1 MPLEASETWT
11 PAVGADGPETH
22 QEAIAE
28 PSWPDLVARVRA
40 GDGAAME
47 ELYRVFSGGIR
58 FHLYRQFGS
67 TDLDDKVHDIFV
79 SVAQS
84 IRNGEIRE
92 PERLMGY
99 VRTVVRRQ
107 VAAYIDGAVQ
117 DRRRRTGLEPDMV
130 LSDHRPNPERRAI
143 ERQHIDL
150 AMRVLKAVPKRDREV
165 LVRFYL
171 KEEDPSLICREMEL
185 TETQFRLIKSR
196 AKARFGELGRTR
208 LATRGRGRA

>member
-1 MPLEASETWT
+1 MPSEANEAWT
-11 PAVGADGPETH
+11 LDTGAARSAP
-22 QEAIAE
+22 QEEALGE
-28 PSWPDLVARVRA
+28 PSWPQLVARVKA
-40 GDGAAME
+40 GEVAAME

-58 FHLYRQFGS
+58 FHLCRQLGS
-67 TDLDDKVHDIFV
+67 HDLDDKVHDIFV
-79 SVAQS
+79 SVTQS

-117 DRRRRTGLEPDMV
+117 DRRRRISIDPDIV
-130 LSDHRPNPERRAI
+130 LSDHRPDPERSAI
-143 ERQHIDL
+143 ERENLDL
-150 AMRVLKAVPKRDREV
+150 AMRVLNAVSKRDREV

-171 KEEDPSLICREMEL
+171 KEEHPDLICREMEL

-208 LATRGRGRA
+208 LATRAHAQS

>member
-1 MPLEASETWT
+1 MPSEANEIWT
-11 PAVGADGPETH
+11 PDTGADRSAT
-22 QEAIAE
+22 QEEALVE
-28 PSWPDLVARVRA
+28 PSWPELVARVQA
-40 GDGAAME
+40 GEGAAME

-58 FHLYRQFGS
+58 FHLCRQLGS
-67 TDLDDKVHDIFV
+67 HDLDDKVHDIFV
-79 SVAQS
+79 SVTQS

-117 DRRRRTGLEPDMV
+117 ERRRRTGIDPDMA
-130 LSDHRPNPERRAI
+130 LSDHRPDPERSAI
-143 ERQHIDL
+143 ERQNMDL
-150 AMRVLKAVPKRDREV
+150 AMRVLNAVPRRDREV

-171 KEEDPSLICREMEL
+171 KEEHPDLICQEMEL

-208 LATRGRGRA
+208 LAGRARWRS

>member
-1 MPLEASETWT
+1 
-11 PAVGADGPETH
+11 
-22 QEAIAE
+22 
-28 PSWPDLVARVRA
+28 
-40 GDGAAME
+40 ME

-58 FHLYRQFGS
+58 FHLCRQLCS
-67 TDLDDKVHDIFV
+67 HDLDDKVHDIFV
-79 SVAQS
+79 SVTQS

-117 DRRRRTGLEPDMV
+117 DRRRRICIDPDIV
-130 LSDHRPNPERRAI
+130 LSDHRPDPERSAI
-143 ERQHIDL
+143 EHQNLEL
-150 AMRVLKAVPKRDREV
+150 AMRVLSAVSKRDREV

-171 KEEDPSLICREMEL
+171 KEEPADVIRREMDL

-196 AKARFGELGRTR
+196 AKARAKDRFEELGRTR
-208 LATRGRGRA
+208 LATRSHVHT